1 MKTKQVPALVMLTAG
16 FLTCVISIV
25 QHMEFGNF
33 LKTLLLVLICF
44 YILGCV
50 AKVILDKN
58 FAPMQEDEEETA
70 EEDEQAAEGEE
81 KAEDME
87 NIESDGEE
95 Q

>member
-1 MKTKQVPALVMLTAG
+1 M
-16 FLTCVISIV
+16 ISIV
-25 QHMEFGNF
+25 QHMEFGKF

>member
-25 QHMEFGNF
+25 QHMEFGKF

>member
-25 QHMEFGNF
+25 QHMEFGRF

-58 FAPMQEDEEETA
+58 FAPMQEDKEETA
-70 EEDEQAAEGEE
+70 EEDEQAANQEE
-81 KAEDME
+81 NAEDME